1 MNDMDI
7 LDNIVSCLFALGSF
21 VTIAWV
27 LFLHS
32 STKDRMEAGELKTIR
47 WLQCFCGPR
56 FYENITIIT
65 TKWDKIHPDEIGE
78 ARERMEE
85 LAADDVAP
93 VLDPPQ

>member
-1 MNDMDI
+1 
-7 LDNIVSCLFALGSF
+7 
-21 VTIAWV
+21 
-27 LFLHS
+27 
-32 STKDRMEAGELKTIR
+32 MEAGELKTIR